1 MSATYIIYNIVPYG
15 FILLLS
21 YIFIDIFL
29 DYFRKSKS
37 SNINRI
43 LLYSFLFYLL
53 SLIQIKFGGISFP
66 LIDPAYSYK
75 TFIFEETWFS
85 VFNTIHSYI
94 NTWSYS
100 GVFYNLV
107 ILIPLGIYFSVL
119 FDLKSNLKAVTIV
132 ALTCIGIEIIHL
144 LFGKMGMVLGSMNC
158 LMIIISLFI
167 NIIGGTVGFL
177 LAVHTLKR
185 WNSFKNTGEVKL
197 VN

>member
-37 SNINRI
+37 SNLNRI

-53 SLIQIKFGGISFP
+53 SLIQIKFGGITLP
-66 LIDPAYSYK
+66 LIDPADSQS
-75 TFIFEETWFS
+75 TFIYEGAWFGLFDTMH
-85 VFNTIHSYI
+85 FNISTF
-94 NTWSYS
+94 SYS
-100 GVFYNLV
+100 AIFYNLV
-107 ILIPLGIYFSVL
+107 ILLPLGIYLSVL
-119 FDLKSNLKAVTIV
+119 FDLKSNLKAVTLV
-132 ALTCIGIEIIHL
+132 ALICIGIEIIHL
-144 LFGKMGMVLGSMNC
+144 LFGKMGMILGGMNY
-158 LMIIISLFI
+158 LMTIISLFI
-167 NIIGGTVGFL
+167 NIFGGTIGFL
-177 LAVHTLKR
+177 LAGHTLKR